1 MNPFPQPSRFIHP
14 ATSLPPIPP
23 PSRPPSTKSDV
34 SSIDYVTEEQMNEI
48 DEELKGEDTQEQQD
62 KVSTPT
68 CFEIGDISHWE
79 GGFVYFEAISR
90 PDIWSAF
97 FSPNATVSR
106 RGVSNTIIGE
116 ARVFFLTVQIFILL
130 FIQEKKGKTASK
142 LARTTGE
149 KDTIKG

>member
-79 GGFVYFEAISR
+79 GGFVYLEAISR

-116 ARVFFLTVQIFILL
+116 ARVFFSHCSDLYPSIYSG
-130 FIQEKKGKTASK
+130 KKGENSVEISTDN
-142 LARTTGE
+142 RG
-149 KDTIKG
+149 KGHN

>member
-48 DEELKGEDTQEQQD
+48 DEELKGDDTQEQQD

-97 FSPNATVSR
+97 FSPNATVSC

-116 ARVFFLTVQIFILL
+116 ARVFFSHCSDLCPSIYSG
-130 FIQEKKGKTASK
+130 KRGKTASK
-142 LARTTGE
+142 LAWITGE